1 MFDNFNIDYDLLKD
15 DFVVKRKGEEIARIA
30 KISVMIAVNE
40 CLCNSGNAITLLE
53 DGLPIAYI
61 KREMIDEDS
70 ETKIISIQIRDNK
83 NLTDEE
89 LEDRLKVLAYDIIV
103 AMTKEPT
110 GEEITHYKKIIKLFV
125 ELMDIYKILENKK
138 QIEKTKKSGIKFR
151 EAEIYW
157 GKDKIFNPDEWT
169 SEAFKIKE

>member
-15 DFVVKRKGEEIARIA
+15 DFIVKRKGEEIARIA

-40 CLCNSGNAITLLE
+40 CLCNSDNAITLLE

-61 KREMIDEDS
+61 KREMIDKDS
-70 ETKIISIQIRDNK
+70 KTKIIPIQIRDNK

-103 AMTKEPT
+103 AMAKEPT
-110 GEEITHYKKIIKLFV
+110 DEEITHYKKIIKLFA
-125 ELMDIYKILENKK
+125 ELMDIYEIFENKK
-138 QIEKTKKSGIKFR
+138 QIKEIKKKELKIHGIETYWTEK
-151 EAEIYW
+151 
-157 GKDKIFNPDEWT
+157 
-169 SEAFKIKE
+169 

>member
-15 DFVVKRKGEEIARIA
+15 DFIVKRKGEEIARIA
-30 KISVMIAVNE
+30 KISVMVAVDE

-70 ETKIISIQIRDNK
+70 KTKVIPIQIRDNK

-89 LEDRLKVLAYDIIV
+89 LKDRLKVLAYDIIV
-103 AMTKEPT
+103 AMTKKPT
-110 GEEITHYKKIIKLFV
+110 DEEITHYKKIIKLFA
-125 ELMDIYKILENKK
+125 ELMDIYKIFENREEKDVKK
-138 QIEKTKKSGIKFR
+138 KKL
-151 EAEIYW
+151 
-157 GKDKIFNPDEWT
+157 
-169 SEAFKIKE
+169 

>member
-15 DFVVKRKGEEIARIA
+15 DFVVKREGEEIARIA
-30 KISVMIAVNE
+30 KVSVMIAVNE

-70 ETKIISIQIRDNK
+70 KTKIIPIQIRDNK

-103 AMTKEPT
+103 AMAKEPT
-110 GEEITHYKKIIKLFV
+110 GEEITRYKKIIKLFA
-125 ELMDIYKILENKK
+125 ELMDIYEIFENKK
-138 QIEKTKKSGIKFR
+138 QIKEIKKKELKIHGIETYWTEK
-151 EAEIYW
+151 
-157 GKDKIFNPDEWT
+157 
-169 SEAFKIKE
+169 

>member
-15 DFVVKRKGEEIARIA
+15 DFIVKRKGEEIARIA

-61 KREMIDEDS
+61 KREMIDKDS
-70 ETKIISIQIRDNK
+70 KTKIIPIQIRDNK

-89 LEDRLKVLAYDIIV
+89 LEDRLKVLTYDIIV
-103 AMTKEPT
+103 AMAKEPT
-110 GEEITHYKKIIKLFV
+110 DEEITHYKKIIKLFA
-125 ELMDIYKILENKK
+125 ELMDIYEIFENKK
-138 QIEKTKKSGIKFR
+138 QIKEIKKKELKIHGIETYWTEK
-151 EAEIYW
+151 
-157 GKDKIFNPDEWT
+157 
-169 SEAFKIKE
+169 

>member
-15 DFVVKRKGEEIARIA
+15 DFIVKRKGEEIARIA

-61 KREMIDEDS
+61 KREMIDKDS
-70 ETKIISIQIRDNK
+70 KTKIIPIQIRDNK

-103 AMTKEPT
+103 AMAKEPT
-110 GEEITHYKKIIKLFV
+110 DEEITHYKKIIKLFA
-125 ELMDIYKILENKK
+125 ELMDIYEIFEKKNKL
-138 QIEKTKKSGIKFR
+138 KKLKKR
-151 EAEIYW
+151 
-157 GKDKIFNPDEWT
+157 N
-169 SEAFKIKE
+169 

>member
-15 DFVVKRKGEEIARIA
+15 DFIVKRKGEEIARIA

-61 KREMIDEDS
+61 KREMIDKDS
-70 ETKIISIQIRDNK
+70 KTKIIPIQIRDNK

-103 AMTKEPT
+103 AMAKEPT
-110 GEEITHYKKIIKLFV
+110 DEEITHYKKIIKLFA
-125 ELMDIYKILENKK
+125 ELMDIYEIFENKK
-138 QIEKTKKSGIKFR
+138 QIKEIKKKELKIHGIETYWTEK
-151 EAEIYW
+151 
-157 GKDKIFNPDEWT
+157 
-169 SEAFKIKE
+169 

>member
-15 DFVVKRKGEEIARIA
+15 DFVVKREGEEIARIA
-30 KISVMIAVNE
+30 KVSVMIAVNE

-70 ETKIISIQIRDNK
+70 KTKIIPIQIRDNK

-103 AMTKEPT
+103 AMAKEPT
-110 GEEITHYKKIIKLFV
+110 DEEITHYKKIIKLFA
-125 ELMDIYKILENKK
+125 ELMDIYEIFENKK
-138 QIEKTKKSGIKFR
+138 QIKEIKKKELKIHGIETYWTEK
-151 EAEIYW
+151 
-157 GKDKIFNPDEWT
+157 
-169 SEAFKIKE
+169 

>member
-15 DFVVKRKGEEIARIA
+15 DFIVKRKGEEIARIA

-61 KREMIDEDS
+61 KREMIDKDS
-70 ETKIISIQIRDNK
+70 KTKIMPIQIRDNK

-103 AMTKEPT
+103 AMAKEPT
-110 GEEITHYKKIIKLFV
+110 DEEITHYKKIIKLFA
-125 ELMDIYKILENKK
+125 ELMDIYEIFENKK
-138 QIEKTKKSGIKFR
+138 QIKEIKKKELKIHGIETYWTEK
-151 EAEIYW
+151 
-157 GKDKIFNPDEWT
+157 
-169 SEAFKIKE
+169 

>member
-15 DFVVKRKGEEIARIA
+15 DFIVKRKEEEVARLA

-70 ETKIISIQIRDNK
+70 ETKIIPIQIRDNK

-110 GEEITHYKKIIKLFV
+110 DEEITHYKKIIKLFA

-138 QIEKTKKSGIKFR
+138 QIEKTKKSGIKFHGI
-151 EAEIYW
+151 ETYW
-157 GKDKIFNPDEWT
+157 GKDKMFNPDEWT
-169 SEAFKIKE
+169 NEAFKIKE

>member
-15 DFVVKRKGEEIARIA
+15 DFIVKRKGEEVARLA

-53 DGLPIAYI
+53 EGLPIAYI

-70 ETKIISIQIRDNK
+70 ETKIIPIQIRDNK

-151 EAEIYW
+151 GIETYW
-157 GKDKIFNPDEWT
+157 GKDKMFNPDEWT
-169 SEAFKIKE
+169 NEAFKTKE